1 MQESEKKEER
11 PEEKSE
17 VSTQLVPSIV
27 FDVHGAAQA
36 VKQWERV
43 ERELLGPNDTY
54 LVKGVRMINKSGWRK
69 IALAANV
76 TTEIVSVL
84 TNPDNAPGIITPPAE
99 FSATVIARAKAS
111 WGRVSE
117 DVGTYSASEFLSKTG
132 ERLPVSKATVI
143 ARAATRAINRAI
155 SDLVGGG
162 RVSAEEVEYPA
173 EAEVPT
179 QQQETKTE
187 QQKETEEPATE
198 FQLRYV
204 AALTKSDVAKG
215 ILSGFLK
222 VHGLSDINQLTKK
235 QASELIDKL
244 RTVSE

>member
-1 MQESEKKEER
+1 MQQEEKTEKKEG
-11 PEEKSE
+11 EET
-17 VSTQLVPSIV
+17 TQLVPTVV
-27 FDVHGAAQA
+27 FDVHGAAKA
-36 VKQWERV
+36 VKQWEQV
-43 ERELLGPNDTY
+43 ERELLGPNDVY
-54 LVKGVRMINKSGWRK
+54 IVKGVKMINKSGWRK
-69 IALAANV
+69 ISLAANV
-76 TTEIVSVL
+76 TTEIVSVS
-84 TNPDNAPGIITPPAE
+84 TNPDSAPGIIQPPQE
-99 FSATVIARAKAS
+99 FTATVIARAKAS
-111 WGRVSE
+111 WGRVAE
-117 DVGTYSASEFLSKTG
+117 DVGTYSASEFVSKTG

-173 EAEVPT
+173 EVEVPT
-179 QQQETKTE
+179 QQQEAKKE
-187 QQKETEEPATE
+187 QKETEEPATE
-198 FQLRYV
+198 FQLRYIT
-204 AALTKSDVAKG
+204 ALTKSDVAKG

>member
-43 ERELLGPNDTY
+43 EHELLGPNDTY

-111 WGRVSE
+111 WGRVAE

-132 ERLPVSKATVI
+132 ERLPVPKATVI

-179 QQQETKTE
+179 QQQETRTE
-187 QQKETEEPATE
+187 QKEPEDPATE

>member
-132 ERLPVSKATVI
+132 ERLPVPKATVI

-173 EAEVPT
+173 EAEAPT
-179 QQQETKTE
+179 QQQEAKTE
-187 QQKETEEPATE
+187 QKETEEPATE

-215 ILSGFLK
+215 ILSGYLK

-244 RTVSE
+244 RTVSD